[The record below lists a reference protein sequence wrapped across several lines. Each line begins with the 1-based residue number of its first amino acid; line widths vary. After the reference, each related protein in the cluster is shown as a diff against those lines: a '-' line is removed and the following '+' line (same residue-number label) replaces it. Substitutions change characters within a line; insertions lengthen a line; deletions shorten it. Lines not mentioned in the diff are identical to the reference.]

1 MDIMHLIGSDL
12 SVAATGDIATSAGSE
27 AVRQRVLRR
36 LLTNPGGY
44 VWHLSYGGGLPG
56 FVGGV
61 VNASGIETTIRQQMM
76 LENAVLRTPLPTV
89 DTQAVPGGTFIAN
102 VTYSDN
108 QTGTPQVATLP
119 LGT

>member
-1 MDIMHLIGSDL
+1 MDIAHIIGSDL
-12 SVAATGDIATSAGSE
+12 SIGTTGDIDTSDGSE
-27 AVRQRVLRR
+27 AVRERVLRR
-36 LLTNPGGY
+36 LITNPGGY
-44 VWHLSYGGGLPG
+44 VWHVSYGGGLPG

-61 VNASGIETTIRQQMM
+61 ASASGIETTIRQQMM

-89 DTQAVPGGTFIAN
+89 DTQSMPDGTFIAN